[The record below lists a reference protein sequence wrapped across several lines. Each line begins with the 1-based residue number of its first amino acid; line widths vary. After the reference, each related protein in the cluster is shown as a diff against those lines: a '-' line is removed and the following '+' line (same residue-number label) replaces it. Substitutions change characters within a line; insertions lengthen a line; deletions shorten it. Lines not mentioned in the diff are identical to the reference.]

1 MGGAVHDYYQK
12 SYEAH
17 ERIACRRRDAH
28 AQRIIREARIR
39 RHRRRRAQLQ
49 GALGRLSG
57 ALRYSGQLRLT
68 A

>member
-1 MGGAVHDYYQK
+1 MHDCYQK

-39 RHRRRRAQLQ
+39 RHRRRRAQLA

-57 ALRYSGQLRLT
+57 ALRYADELRLT